1 MSRGAKARVVCVC
14 VRERER
20 ETVVGK
26 GSGSRS
32 CVCVSVRERER
43 GDGSR
48 GCLIGKQMNNVSFI
62 TKMKTER
69 RPQQTLC
76 VQERVILVA

>member
-1 MSRGAKARVVCVC
+1 MRKQEFCVS
-14 VRERER
+14 VREV
-20 ETVVGK
+20 VVGK

-32 CVCVSVRERER
+32 YVPDRERVGERGREGGRVCVI
-43 GDGSR
+43 D
-48 GCLIGKQMNNVSFI
+48 KQTNNVSFI